1 MTADQP
7 LFDPSATGVFADRF
21 AGPDITPARP
31 TVFALQ
37 GVPFVE
43 LTLQGIYGTL
53 TIGPSTVPIRLSPP
67 VDGMATIDVGPG
79 HLTLDSL
86 SWAARSEPAS
96 AAAADPLAALPASL
110 AAAVGGAVIS
120 HVRVRVD
127 LTARRLTDVGFDVI
141 GHRPWTL
148 LPDRLAVTDLNLSVN
163 VHRHGGDGVEVSGAL
178 TGTLIL
184 GGTDVPVVAAPVVR
198 GTAMISGSAGSLGA
212 PGADPGAAA
221 DPVADPDRGSVRP
234 GAGTWPVPP
243 GTGTWPVRPGAGTWP
258 VPPGTGT
265 WSVRPGL
272 GTWSVQMDS
281 VDGVRLSAIRDL
293 AGLLSDDQIDSLVPV
308 TPIALQGATGPA
320 APPGA
325 GDPTESTP
333 PVLTDM
339 GIDLLPSGIVDA
351 VSMTLDVSSVST
363 PRSERGGTARR
374 SVTVEAGHQAQRVR
388 PVVSITVEGDTHPGP
403 PVS

>member
-7 LFDPSATGVFADRF
+7 LFDPSAAGVFADRF

-31 TVFALQ
+31 TMFALQ

-127 LTARRLTDVGFDVI
+127 LTARRLTAVGFDVI
-141 GHRPWTL
+141 GDRPWTL
-148 LPDRLAVTDLNLSVN
+148 LPGRLAVTDLNLSVN
-163 VHRHGGDGVEVSGAL
+163 VHRHGVDGVEVSGAL

-184 GGTDVPVVAAPVVR
+184 GVTDVPVVAAPVVR
-198 GTAMISGSAGSLGA
+198 DTALTSGSAGSLAA
-212 PGADPGAAA
+212 PGADPDATA
-221 DPVADPDRGSVRP
+221 DSVAGPDRG
-234 GAGTWPVPP
+234 
-243 GTGTWPVRPGAGTWP
+243 PVRPGA
-258 VPPGTGT
+258 
-265 WSVRPGL
+265 

-293 AGLLSDDQIDSLVPV
+293 ASLLSDDQIDSLVPV
-308 TPIALQGATGPA
+308 TPIALPGPTGPA
-320 APPGA
+320 DPHGNGA
-325 GDPTESTP
+325 DDPTESAP

-351 VSMTLDVSSVST
+351 VSITLDVWSAST
-363 PRSERGGTARR
+363 PRRERDGIARR
-374 SVTVEAGHQAQRVR
+374 SVTVEVRHQAD
-388 PVVSITVEGDTHPGP
+388 G
-403 PVS
+403 

>member
-127 LTARRLTDVGFDVI
+127 LTARRLTAVGFDVI
-141 GHRPWTL
+141 GDRPWTL
-148 LPDRLAVTDLNLSVN
+148 LPGRLAVTDLNLSVN

-221 DPVADPDRGSVRP
+221 DPVADPDRGS
-234 GAGTWPVPP
+234 
-243 GTGTWPVRPGAGTWP
+243 VRPGAGTWP

-388 PVVSITVEGDTHPGP
+388 PAVSITVEGDTHPGP